1 MSLWPRVLG
10 SMIMSRCRYLSR
22 GNRASELGLFMAACS
37 GAVKRP
43 GAIESRT
50 VHSTVV
56 SDVYGQ
62 SVPNTIRAGS
72 AISLTLSKD
81 DLPAANAISY
91 QNLRSLS
98 WTLLSHTGGTRG
110 IASRHARNGSTPP

>member
-22 GNRASELGLFMAACS
+22 GNRASDLVLFMAACS

-50 VHSTVV
+50 VHATVV

-62 SVPNTIRAGS
+62 SVPNTIRRGS
-72 AISLTLSKD
+72 GTSLTHSSD
-81 DLPAANAISY
+81 DFPAASAMSY
-91 QNLRSLS
+91 QNLRSFS

-110 IASRHARNGSTPP
+110 IARRHARN